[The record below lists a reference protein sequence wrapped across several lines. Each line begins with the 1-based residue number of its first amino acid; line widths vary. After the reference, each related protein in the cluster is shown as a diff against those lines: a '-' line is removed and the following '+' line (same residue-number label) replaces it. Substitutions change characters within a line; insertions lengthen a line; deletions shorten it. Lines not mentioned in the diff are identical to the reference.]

1 MGIFKKLK
9 KGFKKLGSSIAKRM
23 RKLGRGVKKGFA
35 KITKAFGK
43 LGPLGHLALFF
54 IVPYAGAALGSWMG
68 QMGASVMKM
77 LPANFAKVL
86 TTVGGGIKTAASFA
100 YNNTIGAV
108 YNTVS
113 NALTAGI
120 DFVSGGAATK
130 FKTFIGETAAKLSAP
145 GEVPLTPEQVSANTR
160 ATSSQTPCSQESKDL
175 AAIETE
181 TGVIKPSAD
190 KIARTE
196 AQIAAK
202 AETAARK
209 ASAAKLGIA
218 PTETIKVANVPNV
231 ADVADAASVD
241 DSKGFIDS
249 YKGFKKGIAD
259 KKILGTDI
267 SIGEAA
273 GVGKDATQVFTAYKY
288 FNPDDVES
296 GFYNPNI
303 GMANAL
309 NQSTTN
315 PYTTSGEDASFV
327 NLNNV
332 PSTPDQQ
339 ASFYARM
346 FGPVGNDP
354 YAAAMNAPGYGFGF
368 EDYIT
373 GA

>member
-1 MGIFKKLK
+1 MSIFKKIK

-54 IVPYAGAALGSWMG
+54 IMPGVGNALTSWMG
-68 QMGASVMKM
+68 QMGSSVMNM
-77 LPANFAKVL
+77 LPKGFANVL
-86 TTVGGGIKTAASFA
+86 GQVGGAVKSAASFA
-100 YNNTIGAV
+100 YNNTVGAV

-120 DFVSGGAATK
+120 DAVTGGAATN
-130 FKTFIGETAAKLSAP
+130 FKNFVSNTAADLSPKPVSKEIMVPVSNGQNLMNNPDLASKAEALNKALGNESILKGLKP
-145 GEVPLTPEQVSANTR
+145 GTIEYYDALASDPLLSKPLTELTVEDNKILTQYGFGDEGVGKDVVPKETVPEEGSVVSKY
-160 ATSSQTPCSQESKDL
+160 KDY
-175 AAIETE
+175 
-181 TGVIKPSAD
+181 K
-190 KIARTE
+190 K
-196 AQIAAK
+196 
-202 AETAARK
+202 
-209 ASAAKLGIA
+209 
-218 PTETIKVANVPNV
+218 TI
-231 ADVADAASVD
+231 S
-241 DSKGFIDS
+241 
-249 YKGFKKGIAD
+249 D
-259 KKILGTDI
+259 KKVLGTKVTV
-267 SIGEAA
+267 GESL
-273 GVGKDATQVFTAYKY
+273 GVAKDATQVFSAYKY
-288 FNPDDVES
+288 FNPDEVDS

-315 PYTTSGEDASFV
+315 PYTTSGEDANFV

-332 PSTPDQQ
+332 PSSPDQQ

>member
-1 MGIFKKLK
+1 MGIFKKIK

-23 RKLGRGVKKGFA
+23 RKVGRGVKKGFG

-130 FKTFIGETAAKLSAP
+130 FKTFIGETAAKFSAP
-145 GEVPLTPEQVSANTR
+145 GEVPLTGPEVTQGAKDSSVVMDKEI
-160 ATSSQTPCSQESKDL
+160 ATIN
-175 AAIETE
+175 AE
-181 TGVIKPSAD
+181 TGAIKPSAE

-196 AQIAAK
+196 AQIAAEKVTATAK
-202 AETAARK
+202 AR
-209 ASAAKLGIA
+209 AKELGIA
-218 PTETIKVANVPNV
+218 PPETITVT
-231 ADVADAASVD
+231 DVADAASVD

-249 YKGFKKGIAD
+249 YKGFKKGISD

-315 PYTTSGEDASFV
+315 PYTTSGEDANFV
-327 NLNNV
+327 NLNNI
-332 PSTPDQQ
+332 PSSTDQQ
-339 ASFYARM
+339 ASFYASM

>member
-1 MGIFKKLK
+1 MSIFKKIK
-9 KGFKKLGSSIAKRM
+9 KGWKKLGSSIAKRM
-23 RKLGRGVKKGFA
+23 RTVGRGVKKGFA

-54 IVPYAGAALGSWMG
+54 ILPGVGNALTSWMG
-68 QMGASVMKM
+68 QMGSSVMNM

-86 TTVGGGIKTAASFA
+86 TTVGNGIKSAASFA
-100 YNNTIGAV
+100 YNNTVGAV

-120 DFVSGGAATK
+120 DFVTKPFMEAGSKGLATS
-130 FKTFIGETAAKLSAP
+130 FKDFVGETAAKFSAP
-145 GEVPLTPEQVSANTR
+145 TSDVATQLPTDIAADVPLAQAETEVANKAATETAFDKSSKDVDIKKPDGTPESKSKVIQKYKDFKSTV
-160 ATSSQTPCSQESKDL
+160 AT
-175 AAIETE
+175 
-181 TGVIKPSAD
+181 
-190 KIARTE
+190 
-196 AQIAAK
+196 
-202 AETAARK
+202 AE
-209 ASAAKLGIA
+209 I
-218 PTETIKVANVPNV
+218 P
-231 ADVADAASVD
+231 
-241 DSKGFIDS
+241 
-249 YKGFKKGIAD
+249 
-259 KKILGTDI
+259 GTDI

-273 GVGKDATQVFTAYKY
+273 SVSKDATQVFTAYKY

-309 NQSTTN
+309 NESTTN
-315 PYTTSGEDASFV
+315 PYTTSGENANFV

-332 PSTPDQQ
+332 PSSPDQQ
-339 ASFYARM
+339 ASFYASM

>member
-9 KGFKKLGSSIAKRM
+9 KGWKKLGSSIAKRM
-23 RKLGRGVKKGFA
+23 RKLGRGVKKGF
-35 KITKAFGK
+35 KSITKAFGK

-54 IVPYAGAALGSWMG
+54 ILPGMGNVLTSWMG
-68 QMGASVMKM
+68 QMGSSVMNM
-77 LPANFAKVL
+77 LPKGFAKVL
-86 TTVGGGIKTAASFA
+86 TDVGTFVKGKASSL
-100 YNNTIGAV
+100 YNNTVGAV

-113 NALTAGI
+113 DGLTAGI
-120 DFVSGGAATK
+120 DAVSGGSATK
-130 FKTFIGETAAKLSAP
+130 FKNFVSNTAADLSPTSDVATKLSTDVTSDLPSTNTKSMFETSTTNKKLTDDELFAQAETEAANKAATETAFDKSSKDVNIKKP
-145 GEVPLTPEQVSANTR
+145 DGTPESKSKVIQKY
-160 ATSSQTPCSQESKDL
+160 KDL
-175 AAIETE
+175 KSK
-181 TGVIKPSAD
+181 VS
-190 KIARTE
+190 
-196 AQIAAK
+196 K
-202 AETAARK
+202 AE
-209 ASAAKLGIA
+209 I
-218 PTETIKVANVPNV
+218 P
-231 ADVADAASVD
+231 
-241 DSKGFIDS
+241 
-249 YKGFKKGIAD
+249 
-259 KKILGTDI
+259 GTDI

-273 GVGKDATQVFTAYKY
+273 SVGKDATQVFTAYKY

-315 PYTTSGEDASFV
+315 PYTTSGEDANFV

-332 PSTPDQQ
+332 PSSPDQQ
-339 ASFYARM
+339 ASFYASM

>member
-1 MGIFKKLK
+1 
-9 KGFKKLGSSIAKRM
+9 
-23 RKLGRGVKKGFA
+23 
-35 KITKAFGK
+35 
-43 LGPLGHLALFF
+43 
-54 IVPYAGAALGSWMG
+54 MG
-68 QMGASVMKM
+68 QMGSSVMNM
-77 LPANFAKVL
+77 LPKGFANVL
-86 TTVGGGIKTAASFA
+86 GQVGGAVKSAASFA
-100 YNNTIGAV
+100 YNNTVGAV

-130 FKTFIGETAAKLSAP
+130 FKTFIGETAAKFSAP
-145 GEVPLTPEQVSANTR
+145 GEVPLTGPEVTQGAKDSLVNVDKEI
-160 ATSSQTPCSQESKDL
+160 ATIN
-175 AAIETE
+175 AE
-181 TGVIKPSAD
+181 TGTIKPSAD

-315 PYTTSGEDASFV
+315 PYTTSSEDASFV

>member
-1 MGIFKKLK
+1 MGIFKKIK

-23 RKLGRGVKKGFA
+23 RKVGRGVKKGFG

-54 IVPYAGAALGSWMG
+54 ILPYAGKALGSWMG
-68 QMGASVMKM
+68 QFGSSVMKA
-77 LPANFAKVL
+77 LPKDFGTLLGKIGSAV
-86 TTVGGGIKTAASFA
+86 KTAASVPGNA
-100 YNNTIGAV
+100 IGSV
-108 YNTVS
+108 YSTVS

-120 DFVSGGAATK
+120 DFVTKPFMGTGSKGLATS
-130 FKTFIGETAAKLSAP
+130 FKDFVGNVFSAP
-145 GEVPLTPEQVSANTR
+145 AEVPLTPEQVSANAR
-160 ATSSQTPCSQESKDL
+160 ATSSQTSGSQASKDL
-175 AAIETE
+175 AITETE
-181 TGVIKPSAD
+181 TGPIKPSAE
-190 KIARTE
+190 KVARTE

-209 ASAAKLGIA
+209 ASAAKLDITPSA
-218 PTETIKVANVPNV
+218 SETITVT
-231 ADVADAASVD
+231 DVADAASVD
-241 DSKGFIDS
+241 EGKSFIDS
-249 YKGFKKGIAD
+249 YKEFKENIG
-259 KKILGTDI
+259 KKDIIGTNI
-267 SIGEAA
+267 SVSEAV
-273 GVGKDATQVFTAYKY
+273 GVTKDATGVFTAYKY

-296 GFYNPNI
+296 GFYNPNT

-315 PYTTSGEDASFV
+315 PYTTSSEDASFV